1 MIFERKILRK
11 IFGTNKELNYLWR
24 NKTNE
29 ELVN

>member
-11 IFGTNKELNYLWR
+11 IFGPTKELNYLWR
-24 NKTNE
+24 NKINE